1 MIFIPDMSLC
11 LQHAD
16 LAQLVDRE
24 KQRFDLWPDKMTK
37 LDDAARQA
45 AETLAQLEREHQ
57 DQVSV
62 PAISTC
68 CTFPSTKIKSFD
80 IWRLLHD
87 MQAPTQPHRCID
99 VRRGMRRKLMTQSTQ
114 TQMRKTLGLLL
125 HVEHVYHGHVILA

>member
-16 LAQLVDRE
+16 LAQLVDKE

-62 PAISTC
+62 PAISTSVL
-68 CTFPSTKIKSFD
+68 FLQPKSKASTYGGCYMICK
-80 IWRLLHD
+80 RLHSLI
-87 MQAPTQPHRCID
+87 A
-99 VRRGMRRKLMTQSTQ
+99 V
-114 TQMRKTLGLLL
+114 
-125 HVEHVYHGHVILA
+125 